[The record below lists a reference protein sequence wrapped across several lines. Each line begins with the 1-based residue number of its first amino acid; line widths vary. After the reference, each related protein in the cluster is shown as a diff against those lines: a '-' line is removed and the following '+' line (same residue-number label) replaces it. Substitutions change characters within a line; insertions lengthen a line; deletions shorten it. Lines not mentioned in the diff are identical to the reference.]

1 MGPILP
7 ITPLPGAPGP
17 AWPASSG
24 LCPGGG
30 HPGTAPATRCPR
42 SQPRPAVN
50 SRFTGRVPGPRS
62 SPHAI
67 HPPDAGD
74 ISAHPQR
81 PNVPTDPCAHRRPG
95 HEFTRRKSG
104 WPPDPHARHFSYP
117 GLMDPDSAR
126 PQCRDPRLRT
136 PAFGPP
142 PSDPRLRSPPQIPA
156 SDPRPRPPAPVTP
169 ASISP
174 VVPRASRTRLA
185 PAPSR
190 LTSRRTNPSSHH
202 SRPLSPSAP
211 ASAATGRIAHII
223 PAFSGFPDR
232 REPGV
237 MWRRHVSPIAAKRSS
252 AIPRTIG
259 PGNVFCESRK
269 RNGNSLREWAIRWQ
283 ASAAE
288 SRWQTVIS
296 AQKNTFA
303 TARDSAGRRP
313 SGAVRPARRQ
323 RPGRGPRPGM
333 V

>member
-1 MGPILP
+1 MRGSPGGCPGRAPPRTPSTHRTPGIFQPTPSAQMCPPIRALIVGLATNSRAESLAGPRIR
-7 ITPLPGAPGP
+7 TPAVSRI
-17 AWPASSG
+17 PASW
-24 LCPGGG
+24 
-30 HPGTAPATRCPR
+30 TR
-42 SQPRPAVN
+42 
-50 SRFTGRVPGPRS
+50 
-62 SPHAI
+62 I
-67 HPPDAGD
+67 
-74 ISAHPQR
+74 
-81 PNVPTDPCAHRRPG
+81 RPG
-95 HEFTRRKSG
+95 
-104 WPPDPHARHFSYP
+104 
-117 GLMDPDSAR
+117 LSAG
-126 PQCRDPRLRT
+126 T

-142 PSDPRLRSPPQIPA
+142 PSDPRLRSPPQIPASDPRLRAPA

-174 VVPRASRTRLA
+174 VVPRASRIRLA

-202 SRPLSPSAP
+202 SRPLSPSVP
-211 ASAATGRIAHII
+211 ASAATGRIAHVI

-237 MWRRHVSPIAAKRSS
+237 MRRRHVSPIAAKRSS
-252 AIPRTIG
+252 AIPRPIG

>member
-95 HEFTRRKSG
+95 REFTRRKSG

-117 GLMDPDSAR
+117 GLMDPDSAP

-142 PSDPRLRSPPQIPA
+142 PSDPRLRTPA
-156 SDPRPRPPAPVTP
+156 SDPRLRSPPQTPAPDPRPQSPQPQSAPSYREHHAPGSRLRPHGSRPAARTPRPTTPAP
-169 ASISP
+169 
-174 VVPRASRTRLA
+174 
-185 PAPSR
+185 
-190 LTSRRTNPSSHH
+190 
-202 SRPLSPSAP
+202 
-211 ASAATGRIAHII
+211 
-223 PAFSGFPDR
+223 
-232 REPGV
+232 
-237 MWRRHVSPIAAKRSS
+237 
-252 AIPRTIG
+252 
-259 PGNVFCESRK
+259 
-269 RNGNSLREWAIRWQ
+269 
-283 ASAAE
+283 
-288 SRWQTVIS
+288 
-296 AQKNTFA
+296 
-303 TARDSAGRRP
+303 
-313 SGAVRPARRQ
+313 
-323 RPGRGPRPGM
+323 
-333 V
+333 